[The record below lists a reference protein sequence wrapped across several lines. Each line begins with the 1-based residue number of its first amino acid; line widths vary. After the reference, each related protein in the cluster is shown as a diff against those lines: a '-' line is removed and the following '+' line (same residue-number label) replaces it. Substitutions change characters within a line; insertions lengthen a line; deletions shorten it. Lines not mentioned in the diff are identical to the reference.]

1 DPPLEVTRMDAF
13 LQDLR
18 YALRTLRGRPAF
30 AAVVV
35 LTLSVGIG
43 LNAAVFTAVDA
54 ALLRSLPYAEPE
66 RLVHLW
72 QSHPPVDH
80 GRFEAAWPTFREW
93 QEDRSVFSGVA
104 GYSRGTAS
112 WDNRGELEQLRLLR
126 VSANFFQVL
135 GVRPALGRDFAPGED
150 DAAAAPVVLV
160 SSG

>member
-1 DPPLEVTRMDAF
+1 MDAF

-72 QSHPPVDH
+72 QSHPRVDH
-80 GRFEAAWPTFREW
+80 ARFEASWPSFREW
-93 QEDRSVFSGVA
+93 QEDHAVFSGVA
-104 GYSRGTAS
+104 GYNRGSAS
-112 WDNRGELEQLRLLR
+112 WETWVTPSVCSKGST
-126 VSANFFQVL
+126 SAV
-135 GVRPALGRDFAPGED
+135 VRRRPARACCT
-150 DAAAAPVVLV
+150 
-160 SSG
+160 